1 MAVIGGALDEMT
13 RLKSNFDR
21 QSQAVDELMAALRSD
36 LDSVYW
42 KGGAAERFRTSW
54 ETEYEP
60 SLRGLSAA
68 LIDAATEVGNRRQA
82 LEAAGG

>member
-21 QSQAVDELMAALRSD
+21 QSQAVDELLSALRSD

-60 SLRGLSAA
+60 SLRSLSAA
-68 LIDAATEVGNRRQA
+68 LVDAATEVANRQQA

>member
-13 RLKSNFDR
+13 RLKNNFER
-21 QSQAVDELMAALRSD
+21 QAQAVDDLLASLRSD
-36 LDSVYW
+36 LDTVYW

-60 SLRGLSAA
+60 SLRSLSAA
-68 LIDAATEVGNRRQA
+68 LVDAAGEVGNRQQA
-82 LEAAGG
+82 LEAAGA